1 MRSHRTLR
9 TASAALAVAALPVV
23 ATGAALAG
31 GGPASATKAPQRA
44 GRSVAALR
52 SSPRAASC
60 SGSIELMAPLTG
72 SVAVIGQQQL
82 HWGEYAATIFNRQH
96 HTHFGVIQGDTEFQ
110 PAQATIVAQQAVS
123 NSSVLAVVG
132 PSSSANVEAVGPI
145 MASAHMAFISASA
158 TSDNLFSGKY
168 PTFFS
173 VVAKNGQEGPY
184 DAGFIVKTLHA
195 RHVAVIDD
203 ESAYSVELAN
213 LAQKVFKVAHVS
225 YVRLSVNQQEIDYA
239 AVIAKIPSDVTAVY
253 LPWQVAGNAQLFA
266 EQLAQ
271 AHRKVTIV
279 GSDGVSSPTEFHAN
293 GDYVTSFSPDLTQSS
308 ADASLVRTYL
318 RTYHGA
324 VGTYGPPEFVAVM
337 VALTGIEAACRT
349 GHPTRAAVLAAIRRT
364 DLPTSLLGTPI
375 RFNRYGLLTT
385 ARFYMFK
392 VVRGNYVEVS

>member
-1 MRSHRTLR
+1 M
-9 TASAALAVAALPVV
+9 AALPVV
-23 ATGAALAG
+23 ATGAAFAG
-31 GGPASATKAPQRA
+31 GGPASATTAPQRA
-44 GRSVAALR
+44 ERSLAALR

-123 NSSVLAVVG
+123 NGSVLAVVG
-132 PSSSANVEAVGPI
+132 PSASSEVEAVGPI